1 MEFDFIRVSPF
12 LRKLPPT
19 TGYSKQFLCHTR
31 IERSGEDELVVDSWC
46 RVVGG
51 SEMRHV
57 INSEGEVKGGFVEH
71 HGY

>member
-1 MEFDFIRVSPF
+1 MGFDYVFRVSLF
-12 LRKLPPT
+12 LQNHPYIRLQ
-19 TGYSKQFLCHTR
+19 SFLCHTR

-57 INSEGEVKGGFVEH
+57 INSEGEVTGGFVEH